1 MVLFY
6 AGIVELVCFLAKI
19 AVARPV
25 QLVASAIK
33 TDRLSALRV
42 QMEDM
47 QVEEV
52 QCVGIV
58 CNVQKD
64 NLHPRADRMAPT
76 RVSACHVLLENIP
89 NQQLLRGFSVTA
101 ALRVNAMSMLLTAHQ
116 LLVRKGLADN
126 APSYLLYGRNL
137 AVLRNACHVL

>member
-1 MVLFY
+1 MVLY

-19 AVARPV
+19 AVAWPV

-33 TDRLSALRV
+33 ADRLNALRV

-101 ALRVNAMSMLLTAHQ
+101 ALRVNPTSMLLTAHQ
-116 LLVRKGLADN
+116 LPVRKGHADN
-126 APSYLLYGRNL
+126 APNYLLCGRNP
-137 AVLRNACHVL
+137 AVPRNACHVL